1 MDQIMT
7 LEELREYIHSMPE
20 DEILIITV
28 ESEEDEIGR
37 DNG

>member
-7 LEELREYIHSMPE
+7 LEELRDYIHSMPE

-28 ESEEDEIGR
+28 ESEGNEHGR
-37 DNG
+37 DNI